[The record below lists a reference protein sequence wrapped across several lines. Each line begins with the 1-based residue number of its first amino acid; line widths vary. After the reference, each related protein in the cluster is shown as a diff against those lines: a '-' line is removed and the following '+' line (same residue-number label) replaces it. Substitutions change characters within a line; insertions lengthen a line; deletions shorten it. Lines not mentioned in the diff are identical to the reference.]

1 MITVNKLFGEF
12 FDCKNNLDFGVAEI
26 VNFAISRENNR
37 AELTIKPYRTIEDD
51 RIKAFEDELSR
62 ATNVN
67 IKIICDES
75 RKGFT
80 TEYAELVIEIVK
92 G

>member
-67 IKIICDES
+67 IKIIGGDLTKS
-75 RKGFT
+75 DKLMISIT
-80 TEYAELVIEIVK
+80 ITK
-92 G
+92 